1 MADASPACYGI
12 DIGGTKIELVAC
24 DAAAQVRW
32 RQRVATPQGDYAG
45 FLAAVAALVE
55 QADAALGQATSA
67 IGIALP
73 GVRERGSG
81 RQLSANVPALTG
93 QTVAADLRAR
103 LARPLAFG
111 NDLQCF
117 ALSEAH
123 GGAAQGYPSMFGAIL
138 GTGAGGGY
146 CVDGRLITGFN
157 GLAGEWGHWSVP
169 GHLLQRHGLPLLP
182 CGCGLQGCVERYV
195 SGSGLAALERHL
207 GGTAP
212 DAAAVIALAEA
223 GDARARHALEI
234 HRDLLGHSLAALVLA
249 LDPHVIV
256 LGGGL
261 SQHAPL
267 YAQLPDAVAA
277 HLFAGA
283 QVPPIVPPRFGDAGG
298 ARGAALLA
306 CQPGLSSSPQEHAM
320 SSSQSSLPGRCAGD
334 ASG

>member
-1 MADASPACYGI
+1 MAELIAHACYGI

-24 DAAAQVRW
+24 DAAMQVTW
-32 RQRVATPQGDYAG
+32 RRRVSTPQGDYDG
-45 FLAAVAALVE
+45 FLQAMLGLVAE
-55 QADAALGQATSA
+55 ADTALGRSDAP

-73 GVRERGSG
+73 GVRDRRTG

-93 QTVAADLRAR
+93 HSVAADLQAR
-103 LARPLAFG
+103 LQRRLHFG

-123 GGAAQGYPSMFGAIL
+123 GGAAEGYPSMFGAIL
-138 GTGAGGGY
+138 GTGAGGGF
-146 CVDGRLITGFN
+146 CLQGRLLSGFN

-169 GHLLQRHGLPLLP
+169 GHLLQRHGLPLID
-182 CGCGLQGCVERYV
+182 CACGLQGCVERYV
-195 SGSGLAALERHL
+195 SGSGLAMIERHL
-207 GGTAP
+207 GGNAA
-212 DAAAVIALAEA
+212 DASAVIALAEA
-223 GDARARHALEI
+223 GDARARQALDI

-261 SQHAPL
+261 SQYVPL
-267 YAQLPDAVAA
+267 YQQLPAAISA
-277 HLFAGA
+277 HLFNGV

-306 CQPGLSSSPQEHAM
+306 CQPSFS
-320 SSSQSSLPGRCAGD
+320 
-334 ASG
+334 

>member
-1 MADASPACYGI
+1 MAESSAATCYGI

-24 DAAAQVRW
+24 DAALQVSW
-32 RQRVATPQGDYAG
+32 RKRIATPQGDYAG
-45 FLAAVAALVE
+45 FLQAVETLVAD
-55 QADAALGQATSA
+55 ADAALAQTAHA

-73 GVRERGSG
+73 GVHDRRSG

-93 QTVAADLRAR
+93 QRVAHDLQAR
-103 LARPLAFG
+103 LQRPLHFG

-123 GGAAQGYPSMFGAIL
+123 GGAADGYASMFGAIL

-146 CVDGRLITGFN
+146 CVQGRLISGFN

-169 GHLLQRHGLPLLP
+169 ANLLQRHGLPLLD
-182 CGCGLQGCVERYV
+182 CGCGLRGCVERYV
-195 SGSGLAALERHL
+195 SGSGVAMIERHL
-207 GGTAP
+207 GGN
-212 DAAAVIALAEA
+212 AANASDVIALAEA
-223 GDARARHALEI
+223 GDARARQALDI
-234 HRDLLGHSLAALVLA
+234 HRDLLGHSFAALILA

-267 YAQLPDAVAA
+267 YEHLPAAIAA
-277 HLFAGA
+277 HLFAGV

-306 CQPGLSSSPQEHAM
+306 CQPAFS
-320 SSSQSSLPGRCAGD
+320 
-334 ASG
+334 

>member
-1 MADASPACYGI
+1 MAEAPPPAICYGI

-24 DAAAQVRW
+24 DAALDVRH
-32 RQRVATPQGDYAG
+32 RRRIATPQGDYAG
-45 FLAAVAALVE
+45 FLAALEALVDA
-55 QADAALGQATSA
+55 ADAELGLVDTP

-73 GVRERGSG
+73 GVRDRRSG

-93 QTVAADLRAR
+93 HRVAADLQAR
-103 LARPLAFG
+103 LRRSLHFG

-123 GGAAQGYPSMFGAIL
+123 GGAAEGYPSMFGAIL

-146 CVDGRLITGFN
+146 CLHGRLIAGFN

-169 GHLLQRHGLPLLP
+169 AHLLQRYGLPVLD
-182 CGCGLQGCVERYV
+182 CTCGLRGCVERYV
-195 SGSGLAALERHL
+195 SGSGLVALHRHL
-207 GGTAP
+207 GGEAA
-212 DAAAVIALAEA
+212 DAGAVIAQAETGDTRAQQALAV
-223 GDARARHALEI
+223 HL
-234 HRDLLGHSLAALVLA
+234 DLLGHSLAALVLA

-261 SQHAPL
+261 SQYAPL
-267 YAQLPDAVAA
+267 YDVLPAAVAA
-277 HLFAGA
+277 HLFAGV

-306 CQPGLSSSPQEHAM
+306 WPAALS
-320 SSSQSSLPGRCAGD
+320 
-334 ASG
+334 

>member
-1 MADASPACYGI
+1 MAEAPKAEGLSAAICYGI

-24 DAAAQVRW
+24 DAALEVRH
-32 RQRVATPQGDYAG
+32 RQRIATPQGDYAG
-45 FLAAVAALVE
+45 FLAALEALVAA
-55 QADAALGQATSA
+55 ADAELGHAGTA

-73 GVRERGSG
+73 GVRDRRSG

-93 QTVAADLRAR
+93 HSVAADLQTR
-103 LARPLAFG
+103 LQRPLHFG

-123 GGAAQGYPSMFGAIL
+123 GGAAEGYPSMFGAIL

-146 CVDGRLITGFN
+146 CLHGRLIAGFN

-169 GHLLQRHGLPLLP
+169 AHLLQRHGLPVLD
-182 CGCGLQGCVERYV
+182 CACGLRGCVERYV
-195 SGSGLAALERHL
+195 SGSGLVALHHHFAGQAA
-207 GGTAP
+207 
-212 DAAAVIALAEA
+212 DAGAVIALAEA
-223 GDARARHALEI
+223 GDARAHQVLSI
-234 HRDLLGHSLAALVLA
+234 HLDLLGHSLAALVLV

-267 YAQLPDAVAA
+267 YDVLPAAVAA
-277 HLFAGA
+277 HLFDGV

-306 CQPGLSSSPQEHAM
+306 WPPALS
-320 SSSQSSLPGRCAGD
+320 
-334 ASG
+334 